1 MKTFGIVDWNDT
13 FVSFVKKYFWLHLM
27 IIITIIFMFIINM
40 KSIFRVNDK
49 IKKIGLWKADLS
61 RVN

>member
-1 MKTFGIVDWNDT
+1 MKTFGIVNWNDI
-13 FVSFVKKYFWLHLM
+13 SFVKKYFWLHFV

-49 IKKIGLWKADLS
+49 KKIIGLWKTYLS
-61 RVN
+61 CVN